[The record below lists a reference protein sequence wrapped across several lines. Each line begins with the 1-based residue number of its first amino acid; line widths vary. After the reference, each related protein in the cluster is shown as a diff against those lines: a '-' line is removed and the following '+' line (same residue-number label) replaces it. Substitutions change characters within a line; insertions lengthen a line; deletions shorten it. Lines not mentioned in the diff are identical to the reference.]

1 MKQKYTLS
9 IADMHVNVVTEASRE
24 SVDKIVGM
32 LDRRMRE
39 ITLKSK
45 KCPKNEAALLCALEF
60 CADKLAMKEEVEALE
75 DAIANKDEEIAS
87 AEKKIAKLEEEIAK
101 LRVKAEKAVAEKPV
115 AEKPVVE
122 AEPVLAEQITIDVES
137 EPVVEEAP
145 QKKKQSRNKVGS
157 MFDLLTFSDI

>member
-9 IADMHVNVVTEASRE
+9 IADMHINVVTEASRE

-32 LDRRMRE
+32 LDRKMRE
-39 ITLKSK
+39 ITLNSK

-60 CADKLAMKEEVEALE
+60 CADKIAMKEELETLE
-75 DAIANKDEEIAS
+75 DTIADKNKEIAS
-87 AEKKIAKLEEEIAK
+87 AEKKIAKLEDEIAK
-101 LRVKAEKAVAEKPV
+101 LRANAIAEKKPAVVEAPAQEQLSIDV
-115 AEKPVVE
+115 EVE
-122 AEPVLAEQITIDVES
+122 AEPV
-137 EPVVEEAP
+137 VEEVP